1 MLLETNLIPKNNPTK
16 VHAPKGWRGRSES
29 PRLAS
34 AEAKLSRPA
43 GYHLAGLILY
53 KENTP

>member
-1 MLLETNLIPKNNPTK
+1 M
-16 VHAPKGWRGRSES
+16 HAPKGWRGRSES

-34 AEAKLSRPA
+34 AEAKLSSPA

-53 KENTP
+53 KEYVPC